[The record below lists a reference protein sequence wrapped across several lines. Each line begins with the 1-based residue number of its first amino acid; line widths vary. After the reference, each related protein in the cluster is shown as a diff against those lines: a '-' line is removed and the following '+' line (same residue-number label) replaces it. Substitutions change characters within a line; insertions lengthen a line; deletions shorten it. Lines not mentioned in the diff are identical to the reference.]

1 MALRVLCVDDE
12 PDILR
17 VLGLAL
23 RHTIGADVVQL
34 GSSLDVLPW
43 LEANVA
49 PDIVVL
55 DAMMPGM
62 DGYEVCR
69 RIRADHRYAGV
80 VVVFLTA
87 RALVNEL
94 GEGVAAGAD
103 GVLSK
108 PFDPMTVGSDLVAI
122 VERARAR
129 RPGAAG

>member
-1 MALRVLCVDDE
+1 VLCVDDE
-12 PDILR
+12 PDILL

-23 RHTIGADVVQL
+23 RHTIGADVSQL

-43 LEANVA
+43 LEANGA

-69 RIRADHRYAGV
+69 RIRADRRFAGV

-108 PFDPMTVGSDLVAI
+108 PFDPMTVGSDLLAI
-122 VERARAR
+122 ADRARAR
-129 RPGAAG
+129 RPGGAG

>member
-1 MALRVLCVDDE
+1 MTLRVLCVDDE
-12 PDILR
+12 PDILL
-17 VLGLAL
+17 VLDLAL
-23 RHTIGADVVQL
+23 RHTIGADVTLL
-34 GSSLDVLPW
+34 GSGVDVLPW
-43 LEANVA
+43 LEANDV
-49 PDIVVL
+49 PDVIVL

-69 RIRADHRYAGV
+69 RIRADGRYADV

-108 PFDPMTVGSDLVAI
+108 PFDPMTVGRELCAI
-122 VERARAR
+122 LDEARAER
-129 RPGAAG
+129 TVVDG

>member
-1 MALRVLCVDDE
+1 MTLRVLCVDDE
-12 PDILR
+12 PDILL

-34 GSSLDVLPW
+34 GSSVDVMPW
-43 LEANVA
+43 LDANGP
-49 PDIVVL
+49 PDVVVL

-69 RIRADHRYAGV
+69 RIRADGRYARV

-108 PFDPMTVGSDLVAI
+108 PFDPMTVGWDLLAI
-122 VERARAR
+122 AERARAGR
-129 RPGAAG
+129 STGAG

>member
-1 MALRVLCVDDE
+1 MPLRVLCVDDE
-12 PDILR
+12 PDILL

-23 RHTIGADVVQL
+23 RHTLAAEVTTL
-34 GSSLDVLPW
+34 GSSADVLPW
-43 LEANVA
+43 LAANA
-49 PDIVVL
+49 TPDAVVL

-69 RIRADHRYAGV
+69 RIRADRRYDRVA
-80 VVVFLTA
+80 VVFLTA

-108 PFDPMTVGSDLVAI
+108 PFDPMTVGRDLDAI
-122 VERARAR
+122 LDGARSR
-129 RPGAAG
+129 RGAVDG

>member
-1 MALRVLCVDDE
+1 MTLRVLCVDDE
-12 PDILR
+12 PDILL

-34 GSSLDVLPW
+34 GSSVDVMPW
-43 LEANVA
+43 LDANGP
-49 PDIVVL
+49 PDVVVL

-69 RIRADHRYAGV
+69 RIRADGRYARV

-108 PFDPMTVGSDLVAI
+108 PFDPMTVGSDLLAI
-122 VERARAR
+122 AERARAGR
-129 RPGAAG
+129 STGAG